1 MKKTG
6 LILLMAVMLVW
17 LSGCVPPDSDE
28 QAVKVPIT
36 NDVPAPEANPA
47 NPVVPEAS
55 TTVPDKAP
63 TAPAEGTAHEQADS
77 TTSPTLSWYFI
88 RNDQHQMPGTNAEYK
103 ELLAQH
109 QAFYILPND
118 RQNIYLTFD
127 CGYELGYT
135 SQILDT
141 LAAQNVKAAFFITGQ
156 YIKTQPDLV
165 RRMHEE
171 GHLVCNHSFNHPD
184 FSTISQSK
192 LEQEI
197 TSLESLY
204 RDLTGQDMDK
214 YLRPPMGNFNAN
226 SLQWTKALGYSSV
239 FWSMAW
245 KDWDPQQQ
253 PGADYVYQHVI
264 DNIHPGAV
272 ILMHAV
278 SESDTQALEKT
289 ITTLLSQGYVFSTFD
304 S

>member
-141 LAAQNVKAAFFITGQ
+141 LAAQNVKAAFFI
-156 YIKTQPDLV
+156 PDSILKPSLIWSDECMKKAIWSV
-165 RRMHEE
+165 TTALIIR
-171 GHLVCNHSFNHPD
+171 
-184 FSTISQSK
+184 ISPLSARVSWSRK
-192 LEQEI
+192 
-197 TSLESLY
+197 S
-204 RDLTGQDMDK
+204 
-214 YLRPPMGNFNAN
+214 PV
-226 SLQWTKALGYSSV
+226 WKAFIV
-239 FWSMAW
+239 
-245 KDWDPQQQ
+245 
-253 PGADYVYQHVI
+253 
-264 DNIHPGAV
+264 
-272 ILMHAV
+272 
-278 SESDTQALEKT
+278 T
-289 ITTLLSQGYVFSTFD
+289 
-304 S
+304 